1 MFGRRPDGR
10 RLKKQDPI
18 VQMTPYLMP
27 MRCDAQ
33 VFLEH
38 KADFEK
44 LSRYI
49 VDKAREGQKITFMQI
64 LVAAYVRAISKN
76 PEVNRFIFNKQYYIR
91 NNCSVSYTV
100 LKDPQD
106 HNSNETT
113 VRILFDLT
121 DTVYDVRD
129 RMNAA
134 VEQSRATEDGDFVIR
149 LASALLSIPGLATLI
164 VTLVRLLDKYGIAP
178 RVLIRELPF
187 YSGMF
192 ITNNGS
198 IGLHHPL
205 HHIYNFGDVSLF
217 IGMGS
222 VLKEAY
228 VEPDGRARMRR
239 WLPLGITADE
249 RVCSGA
255 HYAAFFAEVIR
266 LLDNPEELETP
277 PEQVRFEQGVEY
289 HVPKIAEQKRDLNR
303 ERKPTGQEKETY
315 LDSPVYPDQYRRY
328 CRHRGQRVFG
338 DPGRQLSVR
347 LYQTCAVLPGL
358 HRALPGGAALRGNAE
373 IPADDEIPRGT
384 GFPPPRL

>member
-1 MFGRRPDGR
+1 MHESRPREDAQNNEEVSFMFGRRPDGR

-49 VDKAREGQKITFMQI
+49 VEKAREGQKITFMQI

-121 DTVYDVRD
+121 DTLFDVRD

-149 LASALLSIPGLATLI
+149 LASALLSIPGLATL
-164 VTLVRLLDKYGIAP
+164 VVGLVKLLDKYGIAP
-178 RVLIRELPF
+178 PVLIRELPF

-222 VLKEAY
+222 VQKEAF
-228 VEPDGRARMRR
+228 VEPDGKTRMRR

-255 HYAAFFAEVIR
+255 HYAAFFADVR
-266 LLDNPEELETP
+266 KGFDHPEILETP
-277 PEQVRFEQGVEY
+277 PETVRYDPGVEY
-289 HVPKIAEQKRDLNR
+289 HVPKVGKRNS
-303 ERKPTGQEKETY
+303 KKE
-315 LDSPVYPDQYRRY
+315 
-328 CRHRGQRVFG
+328 
-338 DPGRQLSVR
+338 
-347 LYQTCAVLPGL
+347 
-358 HRALPGGAALRGNAE
+358 
-373 IPADDEIPRGT
+373 
-384 GFPPPRL
+384 

>member
-1 MFGRRPDGR
+1 MFGRRPDGKR
-10 RLKKQDPI
+10 VRDVDPI
-18 VQMTPYLMP
+18 VQVTPYLMP

-38 KADFEK
+38 KLDYEM

-49 VDKAREGQKITFMQI
+49 VRKTQEGQKVTFMHLI
-64 LVAAYVRAISKN
+64 AAAYVRAVSQH

-100 LKDPQD
+100 LLNPQD

-121 DTVYDVRD
+121 DTIFDVRD

-134 VEQSRATEDGDFVIR
+134 VEQSRTTEEGDFVIR
-149 LASALLSIPGLATLI
+149 LASALLSIPGLATT
-164 VTLVRLLDKYGIAP
+164 VVGLVKLLDKYGIAP
-178 RVLIRELPF
+178 PVLIRELPF

-222 VLKEAY
+222 V
-228 VEPDGRARMRR
+228 
-239 WLPLGITADE
+239 
-249 RVCSGA
+249 
-255 HYAAFFAEVIR
+255 
-266 LLDNPEELETP
+266 
-277 PEQVRFEQGVEY
+277 
-289 HVPKIAEQKRDLNR
+289 
-303 ERKPTGQEKETY
+303 
-315 LDSPVYPDQYRRY
+315 
-328 CRHRGQRVFG
+328 
-338 DPGRQLSVR
+338 
-347 LYQTCAVLPGL
+347 
-358 HRALPGGAALRGNAE
+358 
-373 IPADDEIPRGT
+373 
-384 GFPPPRL
+384 

>member
-49 VDKAREGQKITFMQI
+49 VEKAREGQKITFMQI

-76 PEVNRFIFNKQYYIR
+76 PEVNRFIFNKQYYVR

-100 LKDPQD
+100 LLNPQD

-121 DTVYDVRD
+121 DTIFDVRD

-134 VEQSRATEDGDFVIR
+134 VEQSRTTEEGDFVIR
-149 LASALLSIPGLATLI
+149 LASALLSIPGLATM
-164 VTLVRLLDKYGIAP
+164 VVGLVKLLDKYGIAP
-178 RVLIRELPF
+178 PVLIRELPF

-222 VLKEAY
+222 VQKEAF
-228 VEPDGRARMRR
+228 VELDGKTRMRR

-255 HYAAFFAEVIR
+255 HYAAFFSEVIR

-277 PEQVRFEQGVEY
+277 PEEVRFEQGVEY
-289 HVPKIAEQKRDLNR
+289 HVPKISEQK
-303 ERKPTGQEKETY
+303 
-315 LDSPVYPDQYRRY
+315 
-328 CRHRGQRVFG
+328 
-338 DPGRQLSVR
+338 
-347 LYQTCAVLPGL
+347 
-358 HRALPGGAALRGNAE
+358 
-373 IPADDEIPRGT
+373 
-384 GFPPPRL
+384 